1 MCGWVCINICLYMC
15 MHVCV
20 SFMCVLCVYLCLFR
34 MPYALFWPPAA
45 ATQKS
50 MLHFLLQRA
59 AWLPLAV
66 CVCVRVFSVC
76 MCVRCNNKINR
87 KSCIRHISL
96 SSFKHTVAKSTIE
109 FTHTIANDINLIGF
123 SSEFFRRVFT
133 NEHKKQRNNSMY
145 AQVFPTWEAIF
156 SGTQ

>member
-1 MCGWVCINICLYMC
+1 MCV
-15 MHVCV
+15 
-20 SFMCVLCVYLCLFR
+20 CVLCVYLGLFR

-66 CVCVRVFSVC
+66 CVRVCVCDSLSVC

-87 KSCIRHISL
+87 KSCIRRIKRISL

-123 SSEFFRRVFT
+123 SSEFSLRVFT
-133 NEHKKQRNNSMY
+133 NERKKQRNKSLY
-145 AQVFPTWEAIF
+145 AQVFQHERQF
-156 SGTQ
+156 SLERNRNEWNSLWDL